1 MSTHKI
7 IAVDKETVEKS
18 EKSSWLKRIDFGQ
31 YGIML
36 ALVVVMIFFEAMTDG
51 RLLRPDNIAS
61 LIQQNAYVII
71 MAIGMLMIIVAGHID
86 LSVGSLIAFIGGVL
100 AIAMTRWGL
109 PWLVA
114 VLLALLIGVA
124 IGAWQGFW
132 VAFVGIPGFIVTLAG
147 MLLFRGLAIVI
158 VPQTIASL
166 PAGFVTIANGGIL
179 GWLGFAGVYDV
190 FTIVIGAALAVVFI
204 FSQLRRRISMVK
216 HRLTPEPMWLAVG
229 KMIVVAVFIFAFSF
243 ILSGAAIGL
252 PFVLVICAVLV
263 VVYTFVLNR
272 TTFGRY
278 IYAVGGNREAAR
290 LSGISVESVN
300 FWMFVNMGFL
310 AAIGAIVTTSRAGAA
325 VSAAGQNYEM
335 DVIAACFI
343 GGAAVWGGIGRI
355 SGTIIGALFMGV
367 LNMGL
372 SIMSVDSAWQQAIKG
387 LVLLGAVAFDQLNK
401 SRAGKDA

>member
-1 MSTHKI
+1 MSTQ
-7 IAVDKETVEKS
+7 AVTEGATAPA

-36 ALVVVMIFFEAMTDG
+36 ALIAVVIFFQIMTGG
-51 RLLRPDNIAS
+51 RLLRPDNVAS

-71 MAIGMLMIIVAGHID
+71 MAIGMLMIIIAGHID
-86 LSVGSLIAFIGGVL
+86 LSVGSQIALIGGFLGVSM
-100 AIAMTRWGL
+100 AKWDM
-109 PWLVA
+109 PWVVA
-114 VLLALLIGVA
+114 VIVALLIGIA
-124 IGAWQGFW
+124 LGAWQGFW

-158 VPQTIASL
+158 VPQTIAPL
-166 PAGFVTIANGGIL
+166 PKGFVSIANSGIL

-190 FTIVIGAALAVVFI
+190 FTLIIGVVLAALFI
-204 FSQLRRRISMVK
+204 VSQLRRRASLVK
-216 HRLTPEPMWLAVG
+216 HGLTPEPMWLLIG
-229 KMIVVAVFIFAFSF
+229 KLVFVSLFVLGFMF
-243 ILSGAAIGL
+243 ILSGSAIGL
-252 PFVLVICAVLV
+252 PYVLVICAVLIL
-263 VVYTFVLNR
+263 VYTFVLNK

-290 LSGISVESVN
+290 LSGISVRSVN

-310 AAIGAIVTTSRAGAA
+310 AAVGAIVTTSRAGAA
-325 VSAAGQNYEM
+325 VSAAGQNYEL

-387 LVLLGAVAFDQLNK
+387 LVLLFAVAFDQINK
-401 SRAGKDA
+401 ARATKTS

>member
-1 MSTHKI
+1 MSTQE
-7 IAVDKETVEKS
+7 IAAGAKKPA
-18 EKSSWLKRIDFGQ
+18 EKSSWMKRIDFGQ

-36 ALVVVMIFFEAMTDG
+36 ALVVVVLFFEVMTQG
-51 RLLRPDNIAS
+51 RLLRPDNVAS

-71 MAIGMLMIIVAGHID
+71 MALGMLMIIVAGHID

-100 AIAMTRWGL
+100 GIAMTQWHL
-109 PWLVA
+109 PWIAAVA
-114 VLLALLIGVA
+114 LALVFGAVV
-124 IGAWQGFW
+124 GAWQGFW

-158 VPQTIASL
+158 VPRTIASL
-166 PAGFVTIANGGIL
+166 PTGFVKISNGGIL

-190 FTIVIGAALAVVFI
+190 FTLVLGIILAAVFV
-204 FSQLRRRISMVK
+204 FSQFRSRQALIK
-216 HRLTPEPMWLAVG
+216 HGLEPEPMWLALT
-229 KMIVVAVFIFAFSF
+229 KVVLIGAFIIGFTF
-243 ILSGAAIGL
+243 ILAGATIGL

-263 VVYTFVLNR
+263 VLYQFILTK

-290 LSGISVESVN
+290 LSGISVTSVN
-300 FWMFVNMGFL
+300 FWMFVNMGL
-310 AAIGAIVTTSRAGAA
+310 LSAVGAIVTTSRAGAA

-335 DVIAACFI
+335 DIIAACFI

-387 LVLLGAVAFDQLNK
+387 MVLLGAVAFDQVNK
-401 SRAGKDA
+401 SRASRG